1 MSTQPKSSSVSAP
14 STTSSQTNP
23 PRPPPGNQ
31 KKDTNQPKSSG
42 SKPKDIDDHISN
54 NDIFALKAILGS
66 EGTTSEPVSSTNT
79 PPKTS
84 FAGYSSGF
92 AGYQQSGSF
101 GWFPPTSIYLQGAYH
116 NTQGSPFGPFIP
128 SSEQTSLGSF
138 GQGASGSFGQGA
150 SGSFGQGTP
159 GSFNSAYQ
167 GSFGQ
172 TSAGSQGFFGQ
183 HFQGSFSQPY
193 QGFSF
198 HNAQGTPFRSFMG
211 SNNQNPPSSFVN
223 GYQGFTRQHPHGTYV
238 PPSQGFSAYETPGGS
253 RIPRTNTAV
262 PIDEDIIPMGTE
274 EPQAGNDNAFA
285 TNPNSVNAEVS
296 TGSLKTSRFI
306 KPICDVEIPKRFQT
320 TKMRL
325 YDGTTDPEEHVA
337 HYRERMEI
345 NPIPAGIKE
354 ACLCKGY
361 GATLTG
367 SALKWLLSIPPHSVS
382 SFAHLVNMFNN
393 QFSCSR
399 SFEKLTGD
407 LYRVTQK
414 STESLRDYIT
424 RFGKESLEIPNL
436 DMDAAVEAFKMGLQ
450 KNSLFYEDIDD
461 KKIHQ
466 KLEIPKYESSNR
478 KLDSPHKQ
486 YRSKPYNKQDSPRI
500 NAVEEEDEEEYP
512 KISDYCFSVDTSI
525 LLCAMQDLG
534 DKARWPRKNEKSFGW
549 KDKSKW
555 CAYHEDFGHNT
566 DECIAL
572 RKEISYLLSKGHLK
586 ELLGRR
592 KDKNQEKD
600 KSKEKDKAPQRAPSP
615 PPNAKTISFI
625 SGGSDICGTSYSSAK
640 RHAKEAKSEYPERPH
655 RNTSFSH
662 TKVITF
668 DEDDLEHIQDP
679 HHDGLVVTLCIA
691 NCYVRRILVDGGSS
705 VNIIQWEAL
714 KQMNIL
720 EKDIVPR
727 STVLVGFSGETKK
740 TMGEITL
747 PIYIEGVNTMQ
758 KFSVIDTLSC
768 CNAILGRPWIHTM
781 EAIPSTYHQF
791 VKLPSPWGVQLK
803 KDAQAVLEATEQ
815 DVKEVAMDPNDQEKK
830 VYIGSDIP
838 TNIKEG
844 LLEFL
849 KARSSTFAWKHD
861 DMTGISKDVI
871 THKLNVDKSFR
882 PIHQKRRKFAPERN
896 LVIQEEVEKLLK
908 AGMIREVMF
917 PRWLANVVVVQKK
930 NGKWRVCVD
939 YTDLNKACP
948 KDPFPLPHIDS
959 MVDSIAGHEILTFM
973 DASSG
978 FQQIQMEPSDQ
989 EDTTFMTPSG
999 IYCYIAMPF
1008 GLKNAGATYQRL
1020 VNMMF
1025 KEKLGDTME
1034 VYIDDMVVKSKRK
1047 EDHLKDLEEAF
1058 NILDAFNMKLN
1069 PSKCHFGVKA
1079 GKFLGYMVTKR
1090 GIEASPEQIKAI
1102 INLKSPANTKDV
1114 QRLTG
1119 RIAALN
1125 RFISRSS
1132 DKCKHFYDI
1141 LRKNQKFEWAEK
1153 HEQALQE
1160 LKDYLS
1166 SAPLLMKPEDNEPLF
1181 LYLAVSGNAVSV
1193 VLVKDHEGHQHPV
1206 YYVSKTLLDAETRYS
1221 HLEKLILALVMAA
1234 TKLRHYFEIHT
1245 IHVKTNYPIKN
1256 VLRKP
1261 EMSGRMAKWA
1271 VKMSAYDIIYEPRTA
1286 IKSQALADF
1295 VADFSDDLI
1304 KEADLEV
1311 QQLEEDKGLWI
1322 LHTDGA
1328 SNVRG
1333 TGLGILLKSPQ
1344 GDIIPQSISCEF
1356 QATNNEAEYEALI
1369 AGLHLAKDMGIRYLQ
1384 VFVDSLLITNHFN
1397 GSYAV
1402 KGERLSQYLEI
1413 VKKLSRDFV
1422 DFKIMQVPREENTE
1436 ADALANLASS
1446 MKIPEGMTIAII
1458 HILEPA
1464 TQQEGYEVRST
1475 SENRDQRIQDP
1486 SEDKVSWTVP
1496 IRDYIQHGTIPTNEN
1511 PKAFRTKVSRYTLI
1525 NDVLYRQSLA
1535 GPYLRCLE
1543 EPEIQE
1549 VLEDIHGGD
1558 CGNHTRAGHF
1568 SKKF

>member
-1 MSTQPKSSSVSAP
+1 MSTQPKSSSAFAP

-42 SKPKDIDDHISN
+42 SKPKGIDGHISN
-54 NDIFALKAILGS
+54 NDIFALYTQLKKQQEEQKETNQRLYKELEELKESKKKDEKQKAKEVEHPRKAILGS
-66 EGTTSEPVSSTNT
+66 EGTTSEPVSSTTT

-101 GWFPPTSIYLQGAYH
+101 GWFPPASIYLQGAYQ

-172 TSAGSQGFFGQ
+172 ISA
-183 HFQGSFSQPY
+183 
-193 QGFSF
+193 
-198 HNAQGTPFRSFMG
+198 GTPFRPFMG

-223 GYQGFTRQHPHGTYV
+223 AYQGFTRQHPHGTYV
-238 PPSQGFSAYETPGGS
+238 PPSQGFSAYETPRGS

-262 PIDEDIIPMGTE
+262 PIDEDIIPMRTE

-285 TNPNSVNAEVS
+285 TDPNSVNAGISAEVAKELQKIRDMIS
-296 TGSLKTSRFI
+296 TVPGI
-306 KPICDVEIPKRFQT
+306 VKPIAE
-320 TKMRL
+320 KMRL

-354 ACLCKGY
+354 ACLCKGF

-436 DMDAAVEAFKMGLQ
+436 DMAAAVEAFKMGLQ
-450 KNSLFYEDIDD
+450 KNSLFYEDIVMNPCRNLDEVRSRALRFIRLEDD

-478 KLDSPHKQ
+478 KSDSPHKR

-512 KISDYCFSVDTSI
+512 KISDYCFSVDTSN

-534 DKARWPRKNEKSFGW
+534 DKARWPRKNEKSSGW
-549 KDKSKW
+549 KGKSKW

-572 RKEISYLLSKGHLK
+572 RKKISYLLSKGHLK
-586 ELLGRR
+586 ELLGRG

-600 KSKEKDKAPQRAPSP
+600 KSKEKDKTPQRAPSP

-640 RHAKEAKSEYPERPH
+640 RHAKEAKSEYPERPR
-655 RNTSFSH
+655 RNTSLSH

-668 DEDDLEHIQDP
+668 DEDDLEHIKDP

-781 EAIPSTYHQF
+781 EAIPSTYHQC

-815 DVKEVAMDPNDQEKK
+815 DVKEMAMDPNDQEKK

-838 TNIKEG
+838 TNIEEG

-871 THKLNVDKSFR
+871 THNINVDKSFR

-896 LVIQEEVEKLLK
+896 LVIQEEVDKLLK

-939 YTDLNKACP
+939 YNDLNKACP

-959 MVDSIAGHEILTFM
+959 MVDATAGHEILTFM
-973 DASSG
+973 DASS
-978 FQQIQMEPSDQ
+978 
-989 EDTTFMTPSG
+989 
-999 IYCYIAMPF
+999 
-1008 GLKNAGATYQRL
+1008 
-1020 VNMMF
+1020 
-1025 KEKLGDTME
+1025 
-1034 VYIDDMVVKSKRK
+1034 
-1047 EDHLKDLEEAF
+1047 
-1058 NILDAFNMKLN
+1058 
-1069 PSKCHFGVKA
+1069 
-1079 GKFLGYMVTKR
+1079 
-1090 GIEASPEQIKAI
+1090 
-1102 INLKSPANTKDV
+1102 
-1114 QRLTG
+1114 
-1119 RIAALN
+1119 
-1125 RFISRSS
+1125 
-1132 DKCKHFYDI
+1132 
-1141 LRKNQKFEWAEK
+1141 
-1153 HEQALQE
+1153 
-1160 LKDYLS
+1160 
-1166 SAPLLMKPEDNEPLF
+1166 
-1181 LYLAVSGNAVSV
+1181 
-1193 VLVKDHEGHQHPV
+1193 
-1206 YYVSKTLLDAETRYS
+1206 
-1221 HLEKLILALVMAA
+1221 
-1234 TKLRHYFEIHT
+1234 
-1245 IHVKTNYPIKN
+1245 
-1256 VLRKP
+1256 
-1261 EMSGRMAKWA
+1261 
-1271 VKMSAYDIIYEPRTA
+1271 
-1286 IKSQALADF
+1286 
-1295 VADFSDDLI
+1295 
-1304 KEADLEV
+1304 
-1311 QQLEEDKGLWI
+1311 
-1322 LHTDGA
+1322 
-1328 SNVRG
+1328 
-1333 TGLGILLKSPQ
+1333 
-1344 GDIIPQSISCEF
+1344 
-1356 QATNNEAEYEALI
+1356 
-1369 AGLHLAKDMGIRYLQ
+1369 
-1384 VFVDSLLITNHFN
+1384 
-1397 GSYAV
+1397 
-1402 KGERLSQYLEI
+1402 
-1413 VKKLSRDFV
+1413 
-1422 DFKIMQVPREENTE
+1422 
-1436 ADALANLASS
+1436 
-1446 MKIPEGMTIAII
+1446 
-1458 HILEPA
+1458 
-1464 TQQEGYEVRST
+1464 
-1475 SENRDQRIQDP
+1475 
-1486 SEDKVSWTVP
+1486 
-1496 IRDYIQHGTIPTNEN
+1496 
-1511 PKAFRTKVSRYTLI
+1511 
-1525 NDVLYRQSLA
+1525 
-1535 GPYLRCLE
+1535 
-1543 EPEIQE
+1543 
-1549 VLEDIHGGD
+1549 
-1558 CGNHTRAGHF
+1558 
-1568 SKKF
+1568 